1 MATDYAT
8 IVVRRGNA
16 DAWENSQR
24 PLASGEWGYDET
36 SRVIKIGDGYTLWS
50 DLASAIT
57 AGVTG
62 QLPDVVRTALAANL
76 ADPTTPEG
84 AALAQAIASSGA
96 GGGSA
101 PLEYDPDTGVYS
113 VPHGSSLTYDAAT
126 DAYSSN

>member
-36 SRVIKIGDGYTLWS
+36 SRVIKIGDGYTMWP

-62 QLPDVVRTALAANL
+62 QLPDDVREALAANL
-76 ADPTTPEG
+76 ADPETAEG
-84 AALAQAIASSGA
+84 AAIATTA
-96 GGGSA
+96 A
-101 PLEYDPDTGVYS
+101 
-113 VPHGSSLTYDAAT
+113 DAAKEAASEATSAATIST
-126 DAYSSN
+126 DADGTPVLQIGV